1 VKAIFVH
8 KFGLENPMILEEID
22 IPKPKS
28 GQLLVKLGAS
38 GVNPSDVAT
47 RSGQSHHS
55 SHMKTPYIPGLEAAG
70 EIIELGDEVKEF
82 HVGQRVFGRC
92 LGGSYSEFVCLD
104 ASVASVLPD
113 SYSFEEGAG
122 ITLPLRTAWN
132 ALVIKAKVTPGETV
146 LVQGG
151 AGGVGMATIQLAR
164 AMGCRVFATV
174 SSSKKASFCTKL
186 GATETI
192 NYKEEDFIEK
202 CLELTKGLGVDVI
215 VETAANENFHLD
227 LKAIKV
233 NGRIVLMGAGL
244 GKNPRADF
252 LVSDMI
258 EKDARIFG
266 ITGVNL
272 AKKMPFIVP
281 KFSSLLE
288 KGTIKFHVDKVFS
301 LEHANDAHKL
311 MLNGNFL
318 GKLVL
323 AS

>member
-1 VKAIFVH
+1 MKAIFVH

>member
-1 VKAIFVH
+1 VKAVFVN
-8 KFGLENPMILEEID
+8 KFGLEIPMRLQEAD
-22 IPKPKS
+22 IPRPKS
-28 GQLLVKLGAS
+28 EQILIKLGAS

-47 RSGQSHHS
+47 RSGKSHHS
-55 SHMKTPYIPGLEAAG
+55 PHMKIPYIPGLEASG
-70 EIIELGDEVKEF
+70 EIVELGDEVKEF
-82 HVGQRVFGRC
+82 RVGQRVFGRS

-104 ASVASVLPD
+104 GKVASVLPN

-164 AMGCRVFATV
+164 EMGCRVFATV
-174 SSSKKASFCTKL
+174 SSSKKASFCSEL

-192 NYKEEDFIEK
+192 NYREEDFIEK
-202 CLELTKGLGVDVI
+202 CSELTKGMGVDVI

-252 LVSDMI
+252 LVSDMM
-258 EKDARIFG
+258 EKDARVFG

-272 AKKMPFIVP
+272 AKKMPFIIP
-281 KFSSLLE
+281 KFSTLLE
-288 KGTIKFHVDKVFS
+288 KGSIKFHVDKVFP
-301 LEHANDAHKL
+301 LENANDAHEL
-311 MLNGNFL
+311 MFNGNFL

-323 AS
+323 VP

>member
-252 LVSDMI
+252 LVSDMM

>member
-1 VKAIFVH
+1 MKAIFVH

-104 ASVASVLPD
+104 AIVASVLPD

-252 LVSDMI
+252 LVSDMM

-311 MLNGNFL
+311 LLNGNFL

>member
-1 VKAIFVH
+1 MKAVFVN

-22 IPKPKS
+22 TPEPKS
-28 GQLLVKLGAS
+28 GQLLIKLGAS

-47 RSGQSHHS
+47 RSGKSHHS
-55 SHMKTPYIPGLEAAG
+55 SHMKIPYIPGLEAAG
-70 EIIELGDEVKEF
+70 EIVELGGQVREF
-82 HVGQRVFGRC
+82 DIGQRVFGRT
-92 LGGSYSEFVCLD
+92 LGGSYADFVCLD

-132 ALVIKAKVTPGETV
+132 ALVLKAKVTPGETI

-151 AGGVGMATIQLAR
+151 AGGVGMSTIQLAR
-164 AMGCRVFATV
+164 EIGCRVIATV
-174 SSSKKASFCTKL
+174 SSPDKALFCSQL
-186 GATETI
+186 GADETI
-192 NYKEEDFIEK
+192 NYKEENLIEK
-202 CLELTKGLGVDVI
+202 CLELTKGKGVDVI

-233 NGRIVLMGAGL
+233 NGRIVVMGAGL

-252 LVSDMI
+252 LVSDMM
-258 EKDARIFG
+258 EKDAKVFG

-272 AKKMPFIVP
+272 AKKMPFIVS
-281 KFSSLLE
+281 KFSNLLE

-301 LEHANDAHKL
+301 LDDANCAHDL
-311 MLNGNFL
+311 MLSGNFL

-323 AS
+323 TS